1 MSRGVGSRS
10 CAHCGK
16 VGETYGQLNNSPLCH
31 PNVGMDC
38 YRLVT
43 VYHEPIGA
51 RLPGRELDGKPRPIR
66 DNSFPFDGFF
76 GRHWEPPWK

>member
-1 MSRGVGSRS
+1 MSKMAMSDRA

-16 VGETYGQLNNSPLCH
+16 VGETYGQLNSSPLCH

-43 VYHEPIGA
+43 IYHEPIGA
-51 RLPGRELDGKPRPIR
+51 RLPDGALHGKPTPIR
-66 DNSFPFDGFF
+66 DNGTP
-76 GRHWEPPWK
+76 